1 MQGPYTTGSAGTEMV
16 SEIALLGPR
25 ECFYVILACA
35 TVVDGAMHDHER
47 EDFNARLRR
56 TKTLAPFAAKHD
68 NWWAQCTA
76 LMKKDG
82 KFDFG
87 KIADL
92 AERAAAK
99 LPAHMRLSAFS
110 HACDIVFAD
119 AEVAMEEQWLI
130 QMLMDAFELDDEK
143 VRQVLE
149 VLSWKNAY

>member
-1 MQGPYTTGSAGTEMV
+1 MQGVHTDGSAGTEIV
-16 SEIALLGPR
+16 SEIAILGPR

-35 TVVDGAMHDHER
+35 MAVDGAMHDHER
-47 EDFNARLRR
+47 EDFNALLRR
-56 TKTLAPFAAKHD
+56 TKTLGPFAAKHD
-68 NWWAQCTA
+68 SWWGQCVA

-99 LPAHMRLSAFS
+99 LPANMRLSAFT

-119 AEVAMEEQWLI
+119 AEVVMEEQWLI
-130 QMLMDAFELDDEK
+130 QMLADAFELPHDQ
-143 VRQVLE
+143 VRQILQ
-149 VLSWKNAY
+149 VLSWKSAY